1 MLPAATSAMASRR
14 GAARS
19 VGFALPYSRLRLA
32 NPLAPSGRPTLPANC
47 ADSPSPAPYIPVF
60 SSTDPPERASLSW
73 KFITPAMASEP
84 YCAAAPSRSTST
96 WLSAMA
102 GITEMSGP
110 WEPYATPLP
119 PCHSST
125 EERWRRLPLTSTSTW
140 SGARL
145 RSMAGRTTV
154 EAPWMGCV
162 FVLNDGTIARSCSFR
177 SPAPCRR
184 RSVAVRT
191 STGTADAVTLR
202 ASAREPTTTVSS
214 RNPASRV
221 CISAVDNPRASISV
235 GDIPSAR
242 PNSSASAF
250 ACPSTCSCDAWFRTS
265 ARASEASRVHAVANT
280 ANSSAMC
287 RPGQVVPRSRLVLI
301 IVRIIGPE
309 VKLRLPATDPAKRFA
324 DVMAGTT

>member
-1 MLPAATSAMASRR
+1 MLPAATSAMASLR
-14 GAARS
+14 GAALS

-60 SSTDPPERASLSW
+60 SSTDPPDRASLSW

-110 WEPYATPLP
+110 WEPYATPFP

-125 EERWRRLPLTSTSTW
+125 EERCRRLPLTSTSTW

-177 SPAPCRR
+177 SPVPCRR

-221 CISAVDNPRASISV
+221 CISAGRQSQGLDLGRRHTECAAQFLGERVRLSLHLFLRRLVPDFRARIGSEQGPRRRGHGQQQRNA
-235 GDIPSAR
+235 P
-242 PNSSASAF
+242 P
-250 ACPSTCSCDAWFRTS
+250 RTS
-265 ARASEASRVHAVANT
+265 R
-280 ANSSAMC
+280 SSFPSGSDH
-287 RPGQVVPRSRLVLI
+287 RFVLSD
-301 IVRIIGPE
+301 
-309 VKLRLPATDPAKRFA
+309 LR
-324 DVMAGTT
+324 